1 MSSPKPEDPVRL
13 SVIRATARIDSD
25 FDVIVTVAFR
35 YSPWEPGPAQDVL
48 FEQINALRC
57 VRDVLDRGG
66 MADEL

>member
-1 MSSPKPEDPVRL
+1 MKSPKPEDPVRL

-48 FEQINALRC
+48 FEQASSLQC
-57 VRDVLDRGG
+57 VRDALIRGG
-66 MADEL
+66 IVDEL